1 MRENSRVR
9 RQRSGLALGA
19 KQVTV
24 LLAAALA
31 MLGGAF
37 LAGVSV
43 GRQATA
49 SVAVPVVATARAA
62 LDHLDDP
69 PAPHDEAVPELKAPQ
84 VLTDA
89 RPIERT
95 MPLAPAKL
103 VPAPTPVATP
113 TPTATPA
120 ATPTPTRAATP
131 TPTATLTNAKA
142 KGSATSGTRTAAV
155 ETTRPQ
161 PRGVYTIQVA
171 SSSNRA
177 DAERIA
183 RRLAG
188 KDARIVTADVPG
200 KGRCYRVQIGSF
212 PTQEAARKQLPQLAR
227 AGLHGLVVTAPR

>member
-43 GRQATA
+43 GRQASA

-103 VPAPTPVATP
+103 VPAPTPV
-113 TPTATPA
+113 
-120 ATPTPTRAATP
+120 ATP

>member
-113 TPTATPA
+113 TPTAT
-120 ATPTPTRAATP
+120 
-131 TPTATLTNAKA
+131 LTNAKA